1 MNEAGVSNTKRKV
14 VVVGG
19 KSDKNA
25 YFSGI
30 SHTNSCFKQDY
41 FDKVDRVC
49 RTPGDDPEMVR
60 NTIMYNQSRSATG
73 M

>member
-1 MNEAGVSNTKRKV
+1 MKPASATPNVRWWWWGQ
-14 VVVGG
+14 
-19 KSDKNA
+19 SDKNA

-49 RTPGDDPEMVR
+49 RTPGDDPEMMR
-60 NTIMYNQSRSATG
+60 NTIMYNPSMSATG